1 MISFDYKENLEAEL
15 AFRLNNIRQLAR
27 EGLVD
32 PGMGTLSVQGKLLLE
47 HVMRLTPPRNLA
59 QGKRRVEKDYEKI
72 FRPLNPT
79 LFKSQKVAALIRS
92 GDPVAWHNFSS
103 KIGTRSTFERMRTAD
118 TLFQATDDLKGTV
131 AVVPSKAI
139 HNANRGKRG
148 RAFDRPNPKM
158 VTLKPQQR
166 VLKQLIT
173 QSQQNVGF
181 AKAGWVRAY
190 TELKG
195 DRTPEWVQR
204 HFPGKGIWED
214 GRKAEN
220 PYIAAYNQTSWGKR
234 SDEAERIMNNA
245 IRARTNAMRSY
256 FDTIGKM
263 VSEGK
268 LTPFQ
273 LQQQAIAEQFS

>member
-1 MISFDYKENLEAEL
+1 VVHAAAETAFVISFGYKENLESEL
-15 AFRLNNIRQLAR
+15 AYRLQRIRELAQK
-27 EGLVD
+27 GLVD

-59 QGKRRVEKDYEKI
+59 QGKKRVQLDIEKI
-72 FRPLNPT
+72 FRPLDPSK
-79 LFKSQKVAALIRS
+79 FKNESISKLIRK
-92 GDPVAWHNFSS
+92 GDPVAWNNFSRNLREGS
-103 KIGTRSTFERMRTAD
+103 LRDSI
-118 TLFQATDDLKGTV
+118 
-131 AVVPSKAI
+131 AVVPTKAI
-139 HNANRGKRG
+139 HQQNRNKRG
-148 RAFDRPNPKM
+148 RAFDRPRQNM

-166 VLKQLIT
+166 TLKQIIME
-173 QSQQNVGF
+173 SQQNVGF

-190 TELKG
+190 TELRG

-214 GRKAEN
+214 GRRAEN

-234 SDEAERIMNNA
+234 SDEAERIMNNS

-256 FDTIGKM
+256 FETIGKM
-263 VSEGK
+263 VSEGE

-273 LQQQAIAEQFS
+273 LQQQTIAEQFQ

>member
-1 MISFDYKENLEAEL
+1 VISFDYKENLEAEL

-32 PGMGTLSVQGKLLLE
+32 PGMGTLSVQGKLLIE
-47 HVMRLTPPRNLA
+47 HVMRLTPPRTIS
-59 QGKRRVEKDYEKI
+59 QGKTRVRLDLEKI
-72 FRPLNPT
+72 FRPLDPSK
-79 LFKSQKVAALIRS
+79 FKSDSIANLIRK
-92 GDPVAWHNFSS
+92 GDPVAWNNFSRNLRDGS
-103 KIGTRSTFERMRTAD
+103 LRD
-118 TLFQATDDLKGTV
+118 TL
-131 AVVPSKAI
+131 AVIPTKAL
-139 HNANRGKRG
+139 HQANRNKRG
-148 RAFDRPNPKM
+148 RAFDRPKPNM

-166 VLKQLIT
+166 ALKQLIT
-173 QSQQNVGF
+173 EAQQNVGF

-190 TELKG
+190 TELRG